1 MFTPAMMPVTAGK
14 NTANTTQ
21 KSSRATLPSGTVTVS
36 GGPTELPKKNDNS
49 DTPMAPMM
57 KY

>member
-21 KSSRATLPSGTVTVS
+21 KSCLGTSRIGTTTAS
-36 GGPTELPKKNDNS
+36 AGPTE
-49 DTPMAPMM
+49 
-57 KY
+57 